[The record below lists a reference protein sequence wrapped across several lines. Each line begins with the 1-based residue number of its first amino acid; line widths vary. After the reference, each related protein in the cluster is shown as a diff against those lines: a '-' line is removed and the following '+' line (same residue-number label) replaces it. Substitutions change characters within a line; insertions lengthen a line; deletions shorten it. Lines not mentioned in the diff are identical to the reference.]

1 MIELDELREL
11 YGAAMESMPSGER
24 DLVENYFLKEERE
37 LDFRRAR
44 GMNRKE
50 FVACMDSALARLRE
64 FLKTHRV
71 ETVADVF

>member
-1 MIELDELREL
+1 MIELDELRKL
-11 YGAAMESMPSGER
+11 YGVVMESMPASER
-24 DLVENYFLKEERE
+24 DLVENYFLNEEKE

-50 FVACMDSALARLRE
+50 FVACMETALTRLRE
-64 FLKTHRV
+64 FLKTQRV

>member
-1 MIELDELREL
+1 MIELDELRKL
-11 YGAAMESMPSGER
+11 YGVAMESMPASER
-24 DLVENYFLKEERE
+24 DLVENYFLNEEKE

-50 FVACMDSALARLRE
+50 FVACMETALTRLRE
-64 FLKTHRV
+64 FLKTQRV

>member
-1 MIELDELREL
+1 MIELDELRKL
-11 YGAAMESMPSGER
+11 YGVAMESMPATER
-24 DLVENYFLKEERE
+24 DLVENYFLNEEKE

-50 FVACMDSALARLRE
+50 FVACMETALTRLRE
-64 FLKTHRV
+64 FLKTQRV